1 MTQIPWSNESDIP
14 ITTDPFVETLNDHF
28 LTQVN
33 TSPTRD
39 QNILDLIITT
49 VPEYV
54 KITDVETPRN
64 AGIYTDHS
72 VIHYEFSAFI
82 GNEKRKGSRFV
93 YDYNK
98 TNFDD
103 LCSHLVY
110 IDLLSCV
117 THNVNDVNDDWKSW
131 KTSFLSTVSKHVPC
145 KKIRTQKQLPWLNGT
160 ILHLIKK
167 KNTVRRKL
175 RSSKSSCL
183 TEKFK
188 SLRATIKRM
197 LRESRRHFYT
207 SFNRKQSTRK
217 SKAILVGCEKSVESK
232 FYSIYHLSKSNY

>member
-1 MTQIPWSNESDIP
+1 M
-14 ITTDPFVETLNDHF
+14 
-28 LTQVN
+28 
-33 TSPTRD
+33 
-39 QNILDLIITT
+39 DLIITT

-54 KITDVETPRN
+54 KITDVETPRS

-82 GNEKRKGSRFV
+82 GNEKRKGSRFA

-103 LCSHLVY
+103 LRSHLVY

-117 THNVNDVNDDWKSW
+117 THSDVNDDWKSW
-131 KTSFLSTVSKHVPC
+131 KTSFLSAVSKHVPC
-145 KKIRTQKQLPWLNGT
+145 KKIRTQKQLPWINGA

-167 KNTVRRKL
+167 KNTIRRKL
-175 RSSKSSCL
+175 RLSKSSFL
-183 TEKFK
+183 TENFK

-197 LRESRRHFYT
+197 LFLY
-207 SFNRKQSTRK
+207 FVRKQSTRK
-217 SKAILVGCEKSVESK
+217 SKAILVGC
-232 FYSIYHLSKSNY
+232 

>member
-33 TSPTRD
+33 TSPTRE
-39 QNILDLIITT
+39 QNILDLIITA

-54 KITDVETPRN
+54 KITDVEMPHT

-72 VIHYEFSAFI
+72 VIHYEFSAFT
-82 GNEKRKGSRFV
+82 GNAKRKGSRFV

-103 LCSHLVY
+103 LRSHLVY

-117 THNVNDVNDDWKSW
+117 THNDVNDDRKSW
-131 KTSFLSTVSKHVPC
+131 KTSFLVLSRNMSLV
-145 KKIRTQKQLPWLNGT
+145 KKYVL
-160 ILHLIKK
+160 
-167 KNTVRRKL
+167 KNNFL
-175 RSSKSSCL
+175 
-183 TEKFK
+183 
-188 SLRATIKRM
+188 
-197 LRESRRHFYT
+197 
-207 SFNRKQSTRK
+207 
-217 SKAILVGCEKSVESK
+217 G
-232 FYSIYHLSKSNY
+232 